1 MNPINSHSNLY
12 DISLFTSIEQ
22 EMRSTLKKL
31 IGDFIIADDS
41 TRLEIEEQVIEI
53 VVSACSENCENP
65 LYCEYVG
72 LIIQYLLDYFLQ
84 IRTTHESEFY
94 HFLNFLSHFPITQDS
109 PYYSYIAK
117 SAKEKQEK
125 EQEYIELFNQ
135 LQLLYILTENG
146 DYANAAEFLRIL
158 EPKVDINNLGL
169 WILIQL
175 SKAGVLRYQNQ
186 HRELLR
192 THLDLIIE
200 IYNRDGSDCAI
211 NLIIRWLISIPWHKQ
226 GIIKKYLLLRMYDYL
241 EEQKSLNSAMVLYEL
256 FTLED
261 RFVSSA
267 EKIEYQRVLIKY
279 PASVLN
285 VQQLHSLYFFA
296 GYYNCGV
303 LSNFKDS
310 IQNYQYSNY
319 FLHKSWDSLLSLSH
333 FMRDCLDPE
342 HYYSAMPFLESRIR
356 ELSNQASLQNNAYVE
371 SLQAN
376 FYKIEELYEK
386 VGELSLT
393 DSLTGLRNRRY
404 LEGNIFQM
412 IVLAARHNVPVCF
425 SMIDIDFFKLINDNY
440 GHLVGDYVLKEIAAI
455 LSAEFRKSDVIVRYG
470 GDEFLIILFDSDPN
484 LSYSMMEE
492 LRNKIEVHTFEY
504 QNLKINITISIGIAC
519 DFHKSNKPTNLS
531 KCISFADQAC
541 YAAKTNGRNRV
552 EIYKS
557 EKQPEN
563 NC

>member
-1 MNPINSHSNLY
+1 MNPINSQSNIY
-12 DISLFTSIEQ
+12 DISLFTSIER
-22 EMRSTLKKL
+22 EMRSKLKKL
-31 IGDFIIADDS
+31 TGDFIVADDS
-41 TRLEIEEQVIEI
+41 TRLEIEEQIIEI
-53 VVSACSENCENP
+53 VDSACSGNWENP
-65 LYCEYVG
+65 LYCEYAS
-72 LIIQYLLDYFLQ
+72 LIMQYLLDYFLQ
-84 IRTTHESEFY
+84 IRTTHESELY
-94 HFLNFLSHFPITQDS
+94 HFLNFLSHFPITKDS
-109 PYYSYIAK
+109 PYYAIIAK
-117 SAKEKQEK
+117 NAKEKPEK
-125 EQEYIELFNQ
+125 EQEYIDLFNQ

-146 DYANAAEFLRIL
+146 DYANADELISIL

-169 WILIQL
+169 WILAQL
-175 SKAGVLRYQNQ
+175 SKAGILRHQNQ
-186 HRELLR
+186 LKELLR
-192 THLDLIIE
+192 THLNLIVE
-200 IYNRDGSDCAI
+200 TYNRDSSDCAI
-211 NLIIRWLISIPWHKQ
+211 NFIIRWLISIVWHKQ
-226 GIIKKYLLLRMYDYL
+226 SIIKKTLLLRMYDYL
-241 EEQKSLNSAMVLYEL
+241 AEQKSLNSAMVLYEL

-261 RFVSSA
+261 RLVSSM

-303 LSNFKDS
+303 LSNFKYS

-333 FMRDCLDPE
+333 FMRDYLDPE
-342 HYYSAMPFLESRIR
+342 HYYSAMPFLEIRIR

-412 IVLAARHNVPVCF
+412 IVLAARHNVSVCF

-470 GDEFLIILFDSDPN
+470 GDEFLIILFDSDPI

-492 LRNKIEVHTFEY
+492 LRKKIETHTFEH
-504 QNLKINITISIGIAC
+504 QNLLINITISIGIAC
-519 DFHKSNKPTNLS
+519 DFHKRNQPTNLS
-531 KCISFADQAC
+531 RCISYADQAC
-541 YAAKTNGRNRV
+541 YVAKTKGRNRV
-552 EIYKS
+552 EIYKAENQS
-557 EKQPEN
+557 EN

>member
-1 MNPINSHSNLY
+1 
-12 DISLFTSIEQ
+12 
-22 EMRSTLKKL
+22 
-31 IGDFIIADDS
+31 
-41 TRLEIEEQVIEI
+41 
-53 VVSACSENCENP
+53 
-65 LYCEYVG
+65 
-72 LIIQYLLDYFLQ
+72 
-84 IRTTHESEFY
+84 
-94 HFLNFLSHFPITQDS
+94 
-109 PYYSYIAK
+109 
-117 SAKEKQEK
+117 
-125 EQEYIELFNQ
+125 
-135 LQLLYILTENG
+135 
-146 DYANAAEFLRIL
+146 
-158 EPKVDINNLGL
+158 
-169 WILIQL
+169 
-175 SKAGVLRYQNQ
+175 
-186 HRELLR
+186 
-192 THLDLIIE
+192 
-200 IYNRDGSDCAI
+200 
-211 NLIIRWLISIPWHKQ
+211 
-226 GIIKKYLLLRMYDYL
+226 
-241 EEQKSLNSAMVLYEL
+241 
-256 FTLED
+256 
-261 RFVSSA
+261 
-267 EKIEYQRVLIKY
+267 
-279 PASVLN
+279 
-285 VQQLHSLYFFA
+285 
-296 GYYNCGV
+296 
-303 LSNFKDS
+303 
-310 IQNYQYSNY
+310 
-319 FLHKSWDSLLSLSH
+319 
-333 FMRDCLDPE
+333 
-342 HYYSAMPFLESRIR
+342 
-356 ELSNQASLQNNAYVE
+356 VE